1 LAPTHFISILKEK
14 KNNMK
19 PIVTLIFALVSFHLF
34 AQDPFLQ
41 KDYDSYEGRADAITE
56 VYNSELALSSKQE
69 LLFKNKV
76 AEFLPRYDKIREAY
90 EGREMLN
97 RLQSLGEEESAEM
110 HDILTQPQF
119 RLYVRMKEKVQPLAR
134 VEN

>member
-1 LAPTHFISILKEK
+1 
-14 KNNMK
+14 MK